1 MMSMPGFTA
10 EVSLY
15 ESTEG
20 YRLAATPVVG
30 IDGQT
35 ITPQGWG
42 CLLAAIAGHAA
53 CGPGCGIAAHI
64 LCEMLT
70 EEGTAY

>member
-1 MMSMPGFTA
+1 MNLPGFTA
-10 EVSLY
+10 DVSLY
-15 ESTEG
+15 ESTAG
-20 YRLAATPVVG
+20 YRLAATHVAG
-30 IDGQT
+30 SDSQM

-42 CLLAAIAGHAA
+42 CILAAIAGHAA

-64 LCEMLT
+64 ICEILT